1 MKNVLR
7 IAAILLIIMSI
18 MSILPGCASNV
29 GNKITFQN
37 VASNKVY
44 INFRAS
50 VIEVNPGATTVLTE
64 LPKGTYAY
72 ETTYEVPAGA
82 TSYRAEGAVSG
93 EFTLKAGTKI
103 LVIYSSSF
111 SDGVYILGASV
122 STSDDLSDTGDSDPL
137 NP

>member
-7 IAAILLIIMSI
+7 IAAILLIL

-29 GNKITFQN
+29 ENKITFRN
-37 VASNKVY
+37 IASNKVY

-50 VIEVNPGATTVLTE
+50 IIEVNAGATTVLTE

-82 TSYRAEGAVSG
+82 TSYKTEGAVSG
-93 EFTLKAGTKI
+93 QFTLKAGTKI
-103 LVIYSSSF
+103 LVVYSSSY
-111 SDGVYILGASV
+111 SDGVYTLGASV
-122 STSDDLSDTGDSDPL
+122 TTSDDLSDTGDSDPL